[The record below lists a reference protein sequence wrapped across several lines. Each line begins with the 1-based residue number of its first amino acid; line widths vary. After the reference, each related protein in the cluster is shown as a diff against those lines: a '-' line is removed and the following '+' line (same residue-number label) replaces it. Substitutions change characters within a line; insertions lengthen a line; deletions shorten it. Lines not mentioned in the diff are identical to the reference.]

1 LVRMLLY
8 LQDLRPVY
16 KSVYDMAC
24 ACRVY
29 IALYTY

>member
-1 LVRMLLY
+1 LVRMFVY

-29 IALYTY
+29 IVLCKY